1 VAEEAVVVEYR
12 APTTEQF
19 TTTAGKG
26 SGFVLHHVF
35 QRLMK
40 AEEERV
46 RVNKDPDSLIT
57 PENVIVYRV
66 EPLVN
71 TAYDAGL

>member
-57 PENVIVYRV
+57 PENWSLFTGSN
-66 EPLVN
+66 PL
-71 TAYDAGL
+71 